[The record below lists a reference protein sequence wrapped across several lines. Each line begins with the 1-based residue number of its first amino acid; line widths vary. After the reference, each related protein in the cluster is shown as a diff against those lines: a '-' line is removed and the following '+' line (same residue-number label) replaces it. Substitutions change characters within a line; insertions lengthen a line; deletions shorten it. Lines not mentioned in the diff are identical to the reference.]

1 MVNWLH
7 ISDLHL
13 GSGGT
18 ITNIMR
24 DELPIYLKR
33 LGVKCDYVFCTGDIR
48 TANVNPHL
56 FTDDMAAYLISICEA
71 VQTSVDRLYIVP
83 GNHDVDRDVDGRHDV
98 IRKVFYDGKGYY
110 HPDNGIIEPE
120 DLSVIMTG
128 EKDFLSF
135 LSKIYDADRLK
146 LYGNPKMPHFNI
158 ETEHFNILHVDTN
171 LAYTSGQ
178 EHNDLFVGTKLLYD
192 AIHTLNKNK
201 PTILLSHYPVTS
213 FLQGEKKVLSTM
225 LQHNGVRLWLAG
237 HEHDQVLQ
245 KVHYIYSLQAGVLRN
260 EQGVRSSVL
269 LGQYDPTTCKCFVN
283 AHTWFEEGWAK
294 YPYVDLENTPQDVF
308 SINLSSKLNDTTAIP
323 QDLKQ
328 VMNGLTLRDVN
339 VDLIQQE
346 PLLPLI
352 QSDNIIERTALLNRC
367 LNALNDGKILV
378 IFGSLKIG
386 KSTLAAQIHQHRPK
400 TAIYDSV
407 LQTDLKYLY

>member
-1 MVNWLH
+1 
-7 ISDLHL
+7 
-13 GSGGT
+13 
-18 ITNIMR
+18 
-24 DELPIYLKR
+24 
-33 LGVKCDYVFCTGDIR
+33 
-48 TANVNPHL
+48 
-56 FTDDMAAYLISICEA
+56 
-71 VQTSVDRLYIVP
+71 
-83 GNHDVDRDVDGRHDV
+83 
-98 IRKVFYDGKGYY
+98 
-110 HPDNGIIEPE
+110 
-120 DLSVIMTG
+120 
-128 EKDFLSF
+128 
-135 LSKIYDADRLK
+135 
-146 LYGNPKMPHFNI
+146 MPHFNI

-308 SINLSSKLNDTTAIP
+308 SINLSSKLNETTAIP

-346 PLLPLI
+346 PLLPVI
-352 QSDNIIERTALLNRC
+352 QSDNIIERTALLIRC

-386 KSTLAAQIHQHRPK
+386 KSTLAAQIHQHKPT

-407 LQTDLKYLY
+407 LQTDLENKVKILLQEGKGGESVLVSSGALNLNLSGLDDRRVFQIEVPLLTLTETKELVDMYGPEQNPHMFIYAHSCGHPALVRTLCEYLKANHWQLDEKHFSNLGRHTPEVFCRKH